1 MGRDFIVV
9 KEYGRNEKIKRK
21 FEEIIEGKKPPQ
33 ECKYNRSVI
42 LNLLETNTHCS
53 V

>member
-9 KEYGRNEKIKRK
+9 KEYGRNEKLKENLRK
-21 FEEIIEGKKPPQ
+21 SLRGYIYKNVNIT
-33 ECKYNRSVI
+33 V
-42 LNLLETNTHCS
+42 